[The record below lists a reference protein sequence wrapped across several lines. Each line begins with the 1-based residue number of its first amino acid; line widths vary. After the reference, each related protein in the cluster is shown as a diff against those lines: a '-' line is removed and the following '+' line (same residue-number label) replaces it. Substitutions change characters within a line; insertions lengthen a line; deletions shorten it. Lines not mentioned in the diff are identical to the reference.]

1 MSKKLMIP
9 VLMAVIAGS
18 SLFASES
25 FAAQGQDTFNKG
37 AISCPGSLDMSGN
50 GLEAG
55 WRGHGG
61 HRGDG
66 HGC

>member
-1 MSKKLMIP
+1 MRKMLMIP
-9 VLMAVIAGS
+9 VLMAAIAGG

-25 FAAQGQDTFNKG
+25 FAAQGHEMYDKAMT
-37 AISCPGSLDMSGN
+37 SCSGSMTGS

-61 HRGDG
+61 HHGDG

>member
-1 MSKKLMIP
+1 MSKMLMIP
-9 VLMAVIAGS
+9 VLMAVIAGG

-25 FAAQGQDTFNKG
+25 FAAQGHDVFDKG
-37 AISCPGSLDMSGN
+37 AISCPGSSDMAS

-55 WRGHGG
+55 WRGHGD
-61 HRGDG
+61 HHGDG